1 LRRSVNFKAITLKV
15 SEEVSGT
22 YSVGAMLVV
31 VTPLLRGGRCHR
43 CLLPGVVIDLSG
55 VGRLLTWLLTCT
67 WDSGRK
73 LLLSSNNSGSIG
85 VLVLL
90 ALLIGL
96 SILRWYTSRDDQD
109 LAI

>member
-1 LRRSVNFKAITLKV
+1 LRRTVNFKAITLKV
-15 SEEVSGT
+15 SKEVSGT
-22 YSVGAMLVV
+22 YSVGVMLIV
-31 VTPLLRGGRCHR
+31 VTPLLRGGRCRR
-43 CLLPGVVIDLSG
+43 CLLPGVVIHLSDI
-55 VGRLLTWLLTCT
+55 GRLLTCT

-73 LLLSSNNSGSIG
+73 LLLSSNSLGSVG

-90 ALLIGL
+90 VLLICL